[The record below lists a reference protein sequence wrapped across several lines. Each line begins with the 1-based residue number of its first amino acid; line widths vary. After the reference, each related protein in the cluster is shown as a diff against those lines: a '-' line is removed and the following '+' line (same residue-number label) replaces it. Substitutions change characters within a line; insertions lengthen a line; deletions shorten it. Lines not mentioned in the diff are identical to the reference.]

1 MTGHFESGTTALLSV
16 VQSEIES
23 SIAAHGHAR
32 GPRPEGWCRPFL
44 ETATAIRDPFP
55 EIQKE
60 ITNFPTKD
68 ESVGEVMLGF
78 RGPPPMAF
86 LERMAL
92 DLLSTYLTSSSAA
105 PLTKEFVDI
114 EKPMWCVASFNNM
127 PRPLAYSG
135 ARSFSTYISI
145 SVSCVYATAV
155 DIVIRAGAVPTEH
168 TESFDENLRASL
180 RRIADE
186 GLDMD
191 RISMILAR
199 DERQVRLDQRSI
211 SLDVSPPRLYW
222 C

>member
-1 MTGHFESGTTALLSV
+1 MRPAVREYHRKYYVPHNLTLIVTGHFESGTAALLSV

-23 SIAAHGHAR
+23 SIAAHGHAC
-32 GPRPEGWCRPFL
+32 GPKPEGWCRPFL

-114 EKPMWCVASFNNM
+114 EKPMWCVLCPFN
-127 PRPLAYSG
+127 YHI
-135 ARSFSTYISI
+135 F
-145 SVSCVYATAV
+145 
-155 DIVIRAGAVPTEH
+155 H
-168 TESFDENLRASL
+168 
-180 RRIADE
+180 
-186 GLDMD
+186 
-191 RISMILAR
+191 
-199 DERQVRLDQRSI
+199 
-211 SLDVSPPRLYW
+211 
-222 C
+222 